1 MTIDGNFEAVEL
13 KKIKPILDLQ
23 NKLSMVPDSS
33 SLLIEQVETDHGH
46 HLFFFPFE
54 GMFVHE
60 VLAGL
65 VAFRISKLQKITFSM
80 SMNDY
85 GFELLSDQQIAIEE
99 ALELDL
105 FSEEN
110 LFQDMN
116 ESINMTELAQR
127 QFRDVATIAGLIFQ
141 GYPGKTIRARHL
153 QASSGIL
160 YKVFNTYDES
170 NLLLKQSM
178 DEVLTLQ
185 LDQSRFME
193 AIRRIN
199 AQKIILKKVDR
210 PTPFAF
216 PILVDMI
223 RRQKLS
229 NEDVTD
235 RIIKMQLQLERSL
248 EEEH

>member
-1 MTIDGNFEAVEL
+1 
-13 KKIKPILDLQ
+13 PILDLQ
-23 NKLSMVPDSS
+23 SKMSMVPDINT
-33 SLLIEQVETDHGH
+33 LLIEKVETEHGH

-60 VLAGL
+60 VLASL
-65 VAFRISKLQKITFSM
+65 VAFRVSKLQKISFSI

-85 GFELLSDQQIAIEE
+85 GFELLSDQEIAIEE

-110 LFQDMN
+110 IFHDIN
-116 ESINMTELAQR
+116 ESINMTEMAQR
-127 QFRDVATIAGLIFQ
+127 KFRDVATIAGLIFQ

-153 QASSGIL
+153 QASSGII
-160 YKVFNTYDES
+160 YKVFQTYDDR

-178 DEVLTLQ
+178 EEVMTLQ

-199 AQKIILKKVDR
+199 KQRIVLKETDK

-216 PILVDMI
+216 PILVDML
-223 RRQKLS
+223 RRERLS
-229 NEDVTD
+229 SEDVTD
-235 RIIKMQLQLERSL
+235 RIIKMQLQLEQSL
-248 EEEH
+248 DEN